1 LEDVLGY
8 AGRHVVVTGAASG
21 MGAATAAILT
31 DLGAQVTAVDVRPT
45 KLPVDQ
51 VLEVDLRD
59 RASIDAAA
67 ESIEG
72 PIHAY
77 FGCAG
82 LPGPPFSGLDVMLV
96 NFVGARHLIDL
107 VLPKISVGGA
117 IAVVAS
123 NAAMGWQ
130 LELEQLMGLVG
141 TEGFDA
147 GKRWCEANGEMVES
161 GAYPFSKK
169 AINAWVASR
178 AATLITDGIRLNCI
192 NPGPTDTAMMP
203 HFVEFAGQNIID
215 AFVGPIR
222 RRSTPEEQAWPLI
235 FLNSPRSSY
244 INGEALVTDG
254 GFFGAVQSGQLD
266 LSQLFAVPD
275 NSDTGTPAT

>member
-1 LEDVLGY
+1 MEDVLGY

-107 VLPKISVGGA
+107 VLPRIPVGGA

-130 LELEQLMGLVG
+130 LELEQLMGLVA
-141 TEGFDA
+141 TDGFDA
-147 GKRWCEANGEMVES
+147 GKQWCEANGEMLEA

-178 AATLITDGIRLNCI
+178 GATLISDGIRLNCI

-215 AFVGPIR
+215 AFVGPIQ

-266 LSQLFAVPD
+266 LSQLFAAPD
-275 NSDTGTPAT
+275 SSDTGTPAT